1 MISYDAKNQIINKL
15 REYDIICNSFMSVVA
30 LEQSYPE
37 YIISSILDGKE
48 ITLHLIS
55 CVHDKK
61 ANILGIKV
69 VPDSDRKDE
78 VLSFSVSIAPDD
90 LYAISEHITKKYIE
104 KELLEVDKI
113 NNDFPFKVDYQVA
126 LFYEFFCFVT
136 GTLVY
141 KTNAYEIMT
150 LSEYPTCMV
159 GAYAHDSKAKFYSK
173 GKLLLKFNKNSINF
187 TYNNVV
193 IPCQYTETVRLK
205 IFQELLFYYM
215 DKTRFKMN
223 IMSRDELILLSYDDL
238 LRYINVQ
245 QMVDI

>member
-1 MISYDAKNQIINKL
+1 MISTDAKNKIINKL
-15 REYDIICNSFMSVVA
+15 SEYNIICNRFMSVVDIR
-30 LEQSYPE
+30 ESYPE
-37 YIISSILDGKE
+37 YIISASLDGKK

-78 VLSFSVSIAPDD
+78 VLSFSVSVAPDD
-90 LYAISEHITKKYIE
+90 LYAINDHITNKYIE

-141 KTNAYEIMT
+141 NKNAYEIMT

-159 GAYAHDSKAKFYSK
+159 GAYAHDSTAKFYSK
-173 GKLLLKFNKNSINF
+173 GKILLKFNKNGINF

-193 IPCQYTETVRLK
+193 IPCDYIEKLRLK

-215 DKTRFKMN
+215 DKTSFKMN
-223 IMSRDELILLSYDDL
+223 IMGRDELILLSYDDL
-238 LRYINVQ
+238 LRSINVQ

>member
-1 MISYDAKNQIINKL
+1 MISTDAKNQIINKL
-15 REYDIICNSFMSVVA
+15 REYNIICNRFMCVVA
-30 LEQSYPE
+30 LEKSYPE
-37 YIISSILDGKE
+37 YIISATLDDKK

-69 VPDSDRKDE
+69 VPDSDRTDE
-78 VLSFSVSIAPDD
+78 ILSFSVSFAPDD
-90 LYAISEHITKKYIE
+90 LYAISESITNKYIE

-141 KTNAYEIMT
+141 KSNSYDIMT

-159 GAYAHDSKAKFYSK
+159 GAYAHNPTARFYSK
-173 GKLLLKFNKNSINF
+173 GKLLLKFNKNGVNL

-193 IPCQYTETVRLK
+193 IPCEYTETLRLK